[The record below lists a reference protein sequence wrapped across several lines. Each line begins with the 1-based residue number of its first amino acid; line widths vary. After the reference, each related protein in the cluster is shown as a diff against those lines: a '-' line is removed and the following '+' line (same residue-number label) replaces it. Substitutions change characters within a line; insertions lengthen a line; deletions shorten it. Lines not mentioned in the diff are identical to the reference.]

1 MHAGKRVSVD
11 QQREPAHAGTR
22 SAPQA
27 RTLPSGIAN
36 AVLRTSL
43 EFMGAHACPAFHTD
57 RALSSFR
64 ADFPRYVER
73 ARIEDGEEYQEFKGL
88 VTRVRQE
95 IAEAAGLR
103 RRP

>member
-1 MHAGKRVSVD
+1 MFAG
-11 QQREPAHAGTR
+11 
-22 SAPQA
+22 
-27 RTLPSGIAN
+27 
-36 AVLRTSL
+36 AVLGSIASVL
-43 EFMGAHACPAFHTD
+43 L
-57 RALSSFR
+57 ALGG
-64 ADFPRYVER
+64 RYVER